1 MDLGSIFLVIIVRKY
16 SELNIRKLLIL
27 LEFLS
32 GIGSYSSCPC
42 ILHCFEFIEVSVF
55 HIVKTNT

>member
-27 LEFLS
+27 LEFLIRDWELLLVS
-32 GIGSYSSCPC
+32 LYFALFLIYRSFC
-42 ILHCFEFIEVSVF
+42 ISDS
-55 HIVKTNT
+55 

>member
-27 LEFLS
+27 LEFLIRDWELLLVS
-32 GIGSYSSCPC
+32 LYFALFLFYRSFC
-42 ILHCFEFIEVSVF
+42 ISDS
-55 HIVKTNT
+55 